1 MLIPPQLQV
10 RCIFI
15 SSYCR
20 SAAHDGGGHPSSR
33 LWFFV
38 TTPSTWWVPSLW
50 TFLSFRSRSYSCVIS
65 SAIFSPLFS
74 ASQFEILL
82 AGGWVFGR
90 DLIFCCPM
98 LLTFSSYVDLGF
110 DGLPSG
116 RLSHLFPSLLHFEIS
131 ARIDL

>member
-1 MLIPPQLQV
+1 MMV
-10 RCIFI
+10 
-15 SSYCR
+15 
-20 SAAHDGGGHPSSR
+20 AATR
-33 LWFFV
+33 LLGCGFFV

-110 DGLPSG
+110 DYLLGDFLTF
-116 RLSHLFPSLLHFEIS
+116 SHPFCILKFLLV
-131 ARIDL
+131 